1 MLLIVALNAVEA
13 AALKKAKE
21 ERRKLSELQK
31 HPPKRQGDIYEG
43 PNRDSVY
50 RVSAHYIRKF
60 FFRHSLPLSTVVIGR
75 FILFYRPVKC

>member
-60 FFRHSLPLSTVVIGR
+60 FFSTQSATKYCSHWTFY
-75 FILFYRPVKC
+75 FIL